1 MSQAHYEHAP
11 KRLTV
16 RELKTGGKTLVTTLH
31 CPKQTPK
38 TPLKSLYKGLW
49 HVELDLRSLKATLG
63 LGKLRCKTPNMA
75 VKELW
80 VYLLAHNLIRM
91 LMAQSALLAD
101 CLPRELS
108 FKHSLQLWLALR
120 QYGSPEEEEGLS
132 NLLTLIAQ
140 RRVGSRPGR
149 IEPRAIKR
157 RPQAYPLLTKSR
169 RSARADV
176 RKNGHAKHVK

>member
-1 MSQAHYEHAP
+1 M
-11 KRLTV
+11 
-16 RELKTGGKTLVTTLH
+16 G
-31 CPKQTPK
+31 
-38 TPLKSLYKGLW
+38 
-49 HVELDLRSLKATLG
+49 
-63 LGKLRCKTPNMA
+63 

-120 QYGSPEEEEGLS
+120 QYGSGEKEAGMAH
-132 NLLTLIAQ
+132 LLKLIAQ
-140 RRVGSRPGR
+140 RRVGNRPGR
-149 IEPRAIKR
+149 VEPRAIKR

-169 RSARADV
+169 RSARADI
-176 RKNGHAKHVK
+176 RKHGHAKHVK